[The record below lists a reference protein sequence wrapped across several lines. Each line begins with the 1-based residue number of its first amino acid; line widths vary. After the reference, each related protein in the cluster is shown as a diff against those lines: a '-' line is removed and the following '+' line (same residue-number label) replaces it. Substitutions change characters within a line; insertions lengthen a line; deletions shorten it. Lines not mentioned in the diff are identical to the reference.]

1 MSPFAEVSPLAARS
15 VPAYLLCGYYGE
27 NNLGDDALLT
37 VLLREM
43 PQPCRLLVTA
53 HDADALAALAPDAEA
68 VNRRSL
74 HSVLRSIGR
83 VNAVVLGGGS
93 LLQDSTSLRSLIYYL
108 VIIALARLRG
118 RPVLLWGQ
126 GLGPLQ
132 RPISRR
138 LVRLLL
144 PACRSASWRDQAS
157 MDRASRWAPQLPM
170 QIAPDPVW
178 GLPPQ
183 SWTGGQSIVVCWRP
197 SPLLGL
203 QEWTVLLN
211 ALQGLAEELDAPIR
225 WLAFHR
231 HQDGGLLDWL
241 SDQGVVSSD
250 LRSRSTTVVPT
261 SLEMVFASVR
271 KARLVIP
278 MRLHALILARLAL
291 CPMAALS
298 YDPKVEAAA
307 AMAGVPC
314 TSLDALPD
322 EQRLLSQWRAALD
335 CPADPEQ
342 VERIRSG
349 AALHGRQ
356 LRRFLP
362 QR

>member
-1 MSPFAEVSPLAARS
+1 MASRS

-37 VLLREM
+37 ALLREI

-53 HDADALAALAPDAEA
+53 HDADALAGLSPSAEV

-74 HSVLRSIGR
+74 CSVLRSIGR
-83 VNAVVLGGGS
+83 VDAVVFGGGS
-93 LLQDSTSLRSLIYYL
+93 LLQDSTSFRSLIYYL
-108 VIIALARLRG
+108 VIIAMAWLRG

-132 RPISRR
+132 RPISRGM
-138 LVRLLL
+138 VRLLL
-144 PACRSASWRDQAS
+144 PACRSASWRDRTS
-157 MDRASRWAPQLPM
+157 MDSARRLAPQLPV
-170 QIAPDPVW
+170 QLAPDPVW
-178 GLPPQ
+178 GLPRQ
-183 SWTGGQSIVVCWRP
+183 SWSGGQSIVVCWRP
-197 SPLLGL
+197 SPLLCL
-203 QEWTVLLN
+203 RKWTVLLN
-211 ALQGLAEELDAPIR
+211 ALQALAEDLDAPVR

-231 HQDGGLLDWL
+231 HQDAELLDWL
-241 SDQGVVSSD
+241 ADQGVVTPVLSSRITAV
-250 LRSRSTTVVPT
+250 LPS
-261 SLEMVFASVR
+261 SLETVFASVR

-322 EQRLLSQWRAALD
+322 EHALLSQWRTALD
-335 CPADPEQ
+335 NPADPEQ
-342 VERIRSG
+342 VEHIRSR
-349 AALHGRQ
+349 AALHGRH

>member
-1 MSPFAEVSPLAARS
+1 VAARS

-37 VLLREM
+37 VLLKELPSPNR
-43 PQPCRLLVTA
+43 QLVTA

-68 VNRRSL
+68 VDRRSL
-74 HSVLRSIGR
+74 RSVLRSIGR
-83 VNAVVLGGGS
+83 VDAVVFGGGS
-93 LLQDSTSLRSLIYYL
+93 LLQDSTSFRSLTYYL
-108 VIIALARLRG
+108 LIIAMARLRG

-132 RPISRR
+132 RPLSRR
-138 LVRLLL
+138 LVRLVL
-144 PACRSASWRDQAS
+144 PVCRSASWRDQAS
-157 MDRASRWAPQLPM
+157 MDRASRWAPRMPM
-170 QIAPDPVW
+170 QLAPDPVW
-178 GLPPQ
+178 GLPRKPW
-183 SWTGGQSIVVCWRP
+183 SGGQSIVVCWRP

-203 QEWTVLLN
+203 QGWSLLLN
-211 ALQGLAEELDAPIR
+211 ALSRLAEDLDAPVR

-231 HQDGGLLDWL
+231 HQDGELLDWL
-241 SDQGVVSSD
+241 TDQGVVPPG
-250 LRSRSTTVVPT
+250 LRSRSTTVIPS
-261 SLEMVFASVR
+261 SLETVFASVR

-314 TSLDALPD
+314 SSLDALPD
-322 EQRLLSQWRAALD
+322 EQTLLKQWREAMD
-335 CPADPEQ
+335 TPADSDQ
-342 VERIRSG
+342 IERIR
-349 AALHGRQ
+349 AAAAHHGNH
-356 LRRFLP
+356 LRRYLP

>member
-1 MSPFAEVSPLAARS
+1 MAARS
-15 VPAYLLCGYYGE
+15 VPVYLLCGYYGE

-37 VLLREM
+37 VLLKEI

-53 HDADALAALAPDAEA
+53 HDAHAVAELAPDAEV
-68 VNRRSL
+68 VNRRCL
-74 HSVLRSIGR
+74 RSVLRSIGR
-83 VNAVVLGGGS
+83 VDAVVFGGGS

-108 VIIALARLRG
+108 VIIAIARLRG
-118 RPVLLWGQ
+118 CPVLLWGQ

-132 RPISRR
+132 RRISRAM
-138 LVRLLL
+138 VRLLL
-144 PACRSASWRDQAS
+144 PSCSSASWRDQTS
-157 MDRASRWAPQLPM
+157 MDRARRWAPQLPM
-170 QIAPDPVW
+170 QLAPDPVW
-178 GLPPQ
+178 GLQRQ
-183 SWTGGQSIVVCWRP
+183 SWAGGQSIVVCWRP
-197 SPLLGL
+197 SPLLAL
-203 QEWTVLLN
+203 REWTVLLN
-211 ALQGLAEELDAPIR
+211 ALQALAEELDAPVR

-231 HQDGGLLDWL
+231 HQDAELLDWL
-241 SDQGVVSSD
+241 TDQRVVTPG

-261 SLEMVFASVR
+261 SLETVFASVR

-307 AMAGVPC
+307 AMAEVPC

-322 EQRLLSQWRAALD
+322 EQALLSQWRSALD
-335 CPADPEQ
+335 NPADPEQ
-342 VERIRSG
+342 VENIRSQ

>member
-1 MSPFAEVSPLAARS
+1 
-15 VPAYLLCGYYGE
+15 
-27 NNLGDDALLT
+27 
-37 VLLREM
+37 
-43 PQPCRLLVTA
+43 
-53 HDADALAALAPDAEA
+53 
-68 VNRRSL
+68 
-74 HSVLRSIGR
+74 
-83 VNAVVLGGGS
+83 
-93 LLQDSTSLRSLIYYL
+93 
-108 VIIALARLRG
+108 
-118 RPVLLWGQ
+118 
-126 GLGPLQ
+126 
-132 RPISRR
+132 
-138 LVRLLL
+138 
-144 PACRSASWRDQAS
+144 
-157 MDRASRWAPQLPM
+157 M

-178 GLPPQ
+178 GLPRQ

-211 ALQGLAEELDAPIR
+211 ALQWLAEELDAPIR

-322 EQRLLSQWRAALD
+322 EQGLLSQWRAALD